1 MKLELKER
9 ILFNLLSHGYVG
21 KKHTPLVNACKGF
34 PKHEVDQVKGEIH
47 NLVTGGYLVLKPT
60 GHGLDVS
67 INPQRLSEI
76 KKLPGMRKI
85 IEMNPYIKGRFNF

>member
-34 PKHEVDQVKGEIH
+34 PKHEVDQVKGESIIW
-47 NLVTGGYLVLKPT
+47 LQGDIWYLNQQDMALMFPLILK
-60 GHGLDVS
+60 D
-67 INPQRLSEI
+67 
-76 KKLPGMRKI
+76 
-85 IEMNPYIKGRFNF
+85 